1 MFYSNI
7 IIPFN
12 PSDCFVLE
20 LLVQNLSY
28 NPRIVREFFM
38 QLIVRNFYMQLS
50 LDKTKTEI
58 VRQPR
63 LRSKA
68 LNTASNSCERQNAED
83 GFKKSLEREESILH
97 KQESC
102 TKNQ

>member
-1 MFYSNI
+1 MYYSNI

-38 QLIVRNFYMQLS
+38 QLEDKHD
-50 LDKTKTEI
+50 LDQFQFLKRE
-58 VRQPR
+58 
-63 LRSKA
+63 SKDI
-68 LNTASNSCERQNAED
+68 NAEN
-83 GFKKSLEREESILH
+83 GFKKSLEGEESILH
-97 KQESC
+97 KQENC